1 MSFIEVLV
9 EGSSDVPVVRE
20 VLQRQFHLHEKINFR
35 IHSHK
40 GKGALPLNPLSKP
53 QIQQQ
58 GLLDQLPA
66 KLMGFGSY
74 LQDDAFVLVL
84 VDADDE
90 PCDKLLLQ
98 LQTMLAKLP
107 NPPRVLF
114 RIVIE
119 EVESWFIADTE
130 AVKKA
135 YPKAKVATL
144 KKIKPDAI
152 CGAWER
158 LAEAL
163 NQEVGKWPA
172 PGKLKTDWATAISPY
187 LDLDEP
193 KSPSLRKLIQ
203 GVARELKHKKVKKHL

>member
-9 EGSSDVPVVRE
+9 EGASDVPVVRE
-20 VLQRQFHLHEKINFR
+20 VLQRKFHLHEEINFR
-35 IHSHK
+35 IHPHK
-40 GKGALPLNPLSKP
+40 GKGALPLNPLSTP
-53 QIQQQ
+53 QKQQR

-98 LQTMLAKLP
+98 LQGMLAKLP

-119 EVESWFIADTE
+119 EVESWFIADHE

-135 YPKAKVATL
+135 YPKARVTTL

-152 CGAWER
+152 CGAWKR

-163 NQEVGKWPA
+163 NQGVGEWPA
-172 PGKLKTDWATAISPY
+172 PGKLKTDWATAISPH
-187 LDLDEP
+187 LDLDDP

-203 GVARELKHKKVKKHL
+203 GVARELKHKKVKKNS

>member
-1 MSFIEVLV
+1 MIFIEVLV
-9 EGSSDVPVVRE
+9 EGSSDAPVVRE

-35 IHSHK
+35 IHPHK
-40 GKGALPLNPLSKP
+40 GKGALPLNPLGKP
-53 QIQQQ
+53 QMQQQ

-74 LQDDAFVLVL
+74 LPDDAFVLVL

-119 EVESWFIADTE
+119 EVESWFIADYE

-135 YPKAKVATL
+135 YPKAKVAAL

-152 CGAWER
+152 CGAWEK

-163 NQEVGKWPA
+163 GQDVGKWPA
-172 PGKLKTDWATAISPY
+172 SGKFKTDCAMAISPH
-187 LDLDEP
+187 LNLDEP

-203 GVARELKHKKVKKHL
+203 GVERELKNKKIKKHP